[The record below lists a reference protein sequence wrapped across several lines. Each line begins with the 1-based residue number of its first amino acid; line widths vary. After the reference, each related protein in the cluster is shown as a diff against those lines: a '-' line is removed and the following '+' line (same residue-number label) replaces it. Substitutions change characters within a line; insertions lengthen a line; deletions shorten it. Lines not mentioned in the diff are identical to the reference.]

1 MDIAERCRH
10 ARENTSTILENFK
23 QHNTLKIP
31 AIAEP
36 NLRFVCEEKITNK
49 QKLGVALKNKLW
61 RLNNLY
67 SISDRNA
74 KYIPFVMT
82 EAQWEVY
89 LKSIGFKRTVILKSR
104 QQGISTLWVISF
116 LDDCIFNKNMK
127 AGLVSYGI
135 PQRQD
140 MLDRVMYSW
149 DYFPQEIK
157 AMLGISRTTKNR
169 SKEVSF
175 SNYSKLLI
183 TSKFRG
189 TTLQRLHI
197 SELGKMASTS
207 PMQAEELMSGD
218 MQTLHEQSKAV
229 VESTAEGEN
238 LLTDIWHNGVAAFDE
253 ETGTIINPEAFR
265 PIFLSWMNDPR
276 CVSKYD
282 LADTDISTKYFEDK
296 PEATQEQKNFWIA
309 QYSTT
314 GENTYREYPATPE
327 EAFRSK
333 TEGRIYAKQ
342 YTDLV
347 KTYNNVPHPFAS
359 MENDGI
365 LQTRAPI
372 YVSFDLGI
380 RDPTFIT
387 FFQAY
392 KNNIRFLYEK
402 QLQDTE
408 ASMDNIDQLLHD
420 TMNNVIKPAAPYS
433 PYKFLIVPHD
443 IRQRLQG
450 EEVKSRYDIL
460 SEKGWR
466 NMVIAKKIS
475 TESLAQ
481 VQATLKYAHIDL
493 KHCPLLD
500 KAFRNYRAEF
510 KTAINDYSDKP
521 LHDKFSHP
529 MDSVAYGISYM
540 YKQIELGEFK
550 SNYKMSSVI

>member
-1 MDIAERCRH
+1 MDIGARC
-10 ARENTSTILENFK
+10 ALSRENTSTILENFK
-23 QHNTLKIP
+23 LHNTLKIP
-31 AIAEP
+31 AIAQD
-36 NLRFVCEEKITNK
+36 NLRFVCEEKITSK
-49 QKLGVALKNKLW
+49 AKLSVALKNKLW

-67 SISDRNA
+67 CISDRNA
-74 KYIPFVMT
+74 KHIPFLMSD
-82 EAQWEVY
+82 AQWEVY
-89 LKSIGFKRTVILKSR
+89 LKSVGFKRVVILKSR
-104 QQGISTLWVISF
+104 QQGISTLWVVSF

-149 DYFPQEIK
+149 DTFPDEIK
-157 AMLGISRTTKNR
+157 AMLGVSRTTRNR
-169 SKEVSF
+169 SREVSF
-175 SNYSKLLI
+175 NNYSKLLI

-197 SELGKMASTS
+197 SELGKMANSK

-238 LLTDIWHNGVAAFDE
+238 LLTDIWHNGVAAYDE
-253 ETGTIINPEAFR
+253 ETGTMINPEAFR
-265 PIFLSWMNDPR
+265 PIFLSWMNDPTR
-276 CVSKYD
+276 VSKYQ
-282 LADTDISTKYFEDK
+282 LEDTDISSKYFEDK

-342 YTDLV
+342 YNDLV

-365 LQTRAPI
+365 LQTREPI

-392 KNNIRFLYEK
+392 KHNIRFLYER

-420 TMNNVIKPAAPYS
+420 VMNNIIKPAAPYS
-433 PYKFLIVPHD
+433 PYRYLIVPHD
-443 IRQRLQG
+443 IKQRLQG

-460 SEKGWR
+460 AEKGWN

-475 TESLAQ
+475 PDTLAQ
-481 VQATLKYAHIDL
+481 VQATLKYVRIDL
-493 KHCPLLD
+493 KHCPLID
-500 KAFRNYRAEF
+500 KAFRNYRAEW

-540 YKQIELGEFK
+540 YHDIERGEVE
-550 SNYKMSSVI
+550 SNYNMSAIL